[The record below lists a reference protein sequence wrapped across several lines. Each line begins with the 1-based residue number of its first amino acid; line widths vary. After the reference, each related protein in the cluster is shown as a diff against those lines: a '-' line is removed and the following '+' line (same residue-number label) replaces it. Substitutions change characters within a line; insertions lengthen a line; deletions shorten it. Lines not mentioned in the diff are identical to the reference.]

1 MAIEVVNRQRLCAID
16 QPAVAQIAAA
26 TLAGVGRPGASLTIA
41 FVRDRAIRK
50 MNRQF
55 RGKDY
60 ATDVLSFPASDAQT
74 GAFIDQSL
82 ESADF
87 LGDMAIAID
96 TARRQANE
104 AGHTLAREVSELVI
118 HGTLHLCGYD
128 HETDSGEMNRLE
140 LKLRRRLLDRG
151 RGSGAGGR

>member
-1 MAIEVVNRQRLCAID
+1 MAIEVVNRQRLCRID
-16 QPAVAQIAAA
+16 AERVARLAAA
-26 TLAGVGRPGASLTIA
+26 TLAGVGREGASLTVA
-41 FVRDRAIRK
+41 FVRDRAMRK
-50 MNRQF
+50 MNHEF

-60 ATDVLSFPASDAQT
+60 ATDVLSFPANDAR
-74 GAFIDQSL
+74 GDGFADQSA
-82 ESADF
+82 EGANF
-87 LGDMAIAID
+87 LGDMVIAVD
-96 TARRQANE
+96 TAMRQADD
-104 AGHTLAREVSELVI
+104 AGHPLEHEVSELVI